1 MMFEQPFAHGR
12 SFIHRLDPRVRVAVA
27 LACSVILAALRCWQ
41 AACLGLA
48 FSAILFGLSRPPLR
62 PALKRLAIV
71 NLFLLFLWLFVP
83 MTAGGGAAWQ
93 WGPLEIS
100 AQGLRLVCLVTL
112 KANAMALLCIALIC
126 SMDAATFGQALE
138 CLGCP
143 RKLVFLLLF
152 SWRYAG
158 TAAGEWGRLAA
169 AARLRAFVPR
179 TGMHAYRTFGTLFGM
194 TFVRGFDRSARVH
207 EAMLL
212 RGFSGRFPSMA
223 AFRVRISDAVFVVLA
238 LAFLATL
245 ILCDVRVGYACV

>member
-1 MMFEQPFAHGR
+1 MFEQPFAHGH
-12 SFIHRLDPRVRVAVA
+12 SFIHRIDPRVRVAAA
-27 LACSVILAALRCWQ
+27 LACSIALALLRHWQ
-41 AACLGLA
+41 SACLGLA
-48 FSAILFGLSRPPLR
+48 LSAILFGLSQPLLR

-71 NLFLLFLWLFVP
+71 NIFLLFLWLFVP
-83 MTAGGGAAWQ
+83 LTTGGEAAWQ

-100 AQGLRLVCLVTL
+100 AQGLRLAFLVTL

-169 AARLRAFVPR
+169 AARLRGFIPR
-179 TGMHAYRTFGTLFGM
+179 TNPHTYRTFGALFGM

-212 RGFSGRFPSMA
+212 RGFSGRFLSMA
-223 AFRVRISDAVFVVLA
+223 VFRTRIPDAAFAALA
-238 LAFLATL
+238 LAFLAAL
-245 ILCDVRVGYACV
+245 ILFDVRVGYACV